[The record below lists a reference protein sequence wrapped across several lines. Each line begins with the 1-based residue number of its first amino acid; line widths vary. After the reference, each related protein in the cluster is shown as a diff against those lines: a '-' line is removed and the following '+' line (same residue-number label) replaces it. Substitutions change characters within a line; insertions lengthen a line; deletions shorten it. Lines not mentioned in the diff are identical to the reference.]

1 MSDKAAKSQDEEI
14 PPDNKMI
21 QSLINMKN
29 LILQKMRLSSNNLLT
44 FARAHP
50 MVYLSKK
57 EGVKP
62 CNNDTKSCD
71 FNMKGHV
78 LQRLEDTGKQFKVK
92 FDILTNQ
99 FVKEIAKNGSKL
111 LHITS
116 DIEAPKKLCVE
127 GRWGVCN
134 DITLKSMEKTFKQ
147 ISPFGLQI
155 DVVGIALPNSTD
167 IGHVFKNAN
176 VKHVLCFDID
186 NPDMT
191 PGQFDDE
198 QSDQIVRFRYN
209 YIYNFCLQFYMGIA
223 N

>member
-1 MSDKAAKSQDEEI
+1 M
-14 PPDNKMI
+14 
-21 QSLINMKN
+21 
-29 LILQKMRLSSNNLLT
+29 
-44 FARAHP
+44 
-50 MVYLSKK
+50 
-57 EGVKP
+57 
-62 CNNDTKSCD
+62 
-71 FNMKGHV
+71 
-78 LQRLEDTGKQFKVK
+78 
-92 FDILTNQ
+92 
-99 FVKEIAKNGSKL
+99 KEIAKNGSKL

-186 NPDMT
+186 NPNMT
-191 PGQFDDE
+191 PG
-198 QSDQIVRFRYN
+198 
-209 YIYNFCLQFYMGIA
+209 
-223 N
+223 